1 MVFTLDIIMLIF
13 IAFVLVAGMAGFFIY
28 NNKKED

>member
-13 IAFVLVAGMAGFFIY
+13 IAFVLVGGMIGFFIY
-28 NNKKED
+28 NNKKD